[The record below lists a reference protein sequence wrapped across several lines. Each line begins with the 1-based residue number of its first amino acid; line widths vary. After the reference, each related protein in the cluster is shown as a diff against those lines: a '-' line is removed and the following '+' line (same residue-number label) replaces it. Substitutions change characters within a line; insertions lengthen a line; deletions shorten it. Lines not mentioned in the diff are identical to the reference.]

1 MRTAI
6 GVALVSMTL
15 LAGCGGSAGDQ
26 FLGKWVGVKNDKH
39 VLEIERNGDSYMVRN
54 TEPSP
59 FTGKTRT
66 TNLPATLQDDV
77 LQVSVGFGAI
87 SLAID
92 GKSGNL
98 TDGRMEYRRQE

>member
-1 MRTAI
+1 
-6 GVALVSMTL
+6 MTVE
-15 LAGCGGSAGDQ
+15 SA
-26 FLGKWVGVKNDKH
+26 
-39 VLEIERNGDSYMVRN
+39 
-54 TEPSP
+54 
-59 FTGKTRT
+59 
-66 TNLPATLQDDV
+66 V

>member
-1 MRTAI
+1 MKKIAHEGDDLPASLPAQLDRRLFGRGSSENRNFGAF
-6 GVALVSMTL
+6 
-15 LAGCGGSAGDQ
+15 GGESPC
-26 FLGKWVGVKNDKH
+26 
-39 VLEIERNGDSYMVRN
+39 RYMVRN

>member
-1 MRTAI
+1 M
-6 GVALVSMTL
+6 
-15 LAGCGGSAGDQ
+15 
-26 FLGKWVGVKNDKH
+26 
-39 VLEIERNGDSYMVRN
+39 
-54 TEPSP
+54 
-59 FTGKTRT
+59 
-66 TNLPATLQDDV
+66 QDDV